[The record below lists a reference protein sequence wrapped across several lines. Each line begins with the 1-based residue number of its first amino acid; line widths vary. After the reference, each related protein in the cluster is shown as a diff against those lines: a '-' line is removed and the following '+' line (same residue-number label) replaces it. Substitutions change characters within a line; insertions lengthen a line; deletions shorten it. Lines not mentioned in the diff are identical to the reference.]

1 MNWTLVLTTA
11 TMTKRLFV
19 DIKEDCK
26 GNLTGPV
33 KFPAD
38 GAFVFE
44 AILLVIEEFANSV
57 KKPPN
62 EVIQDMYNF
71 KRLKETK

>member
-1 MNWTLVLTTA
+1 MTAKRVLVD
-11 TMTKRLFV
+11 V
-19 DIKEDCK
+19 KEDCN

-38 GAFVFE
+38 GTFVFE
-44 AILLVIEEFANSV
+44 VLILLIEEFAKAV
-57 KKPPN
+57 GRPAN

-71 KRLKETK
+71 KRIQEK

>member
-1 MNWTLVLTTA
+1 
-11 TMTKRLFV
+11 MTKRLFV
-19 DIKEDCK
+19 DIKEDCN

-44 AILLVIEEFANSV
+44 SILLVIEEFANSV
-57 KKPPN
+57 KKPAN